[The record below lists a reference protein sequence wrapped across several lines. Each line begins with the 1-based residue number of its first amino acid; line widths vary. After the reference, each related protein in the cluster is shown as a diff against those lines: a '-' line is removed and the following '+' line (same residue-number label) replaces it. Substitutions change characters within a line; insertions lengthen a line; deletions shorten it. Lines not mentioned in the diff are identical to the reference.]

1 MVSLELHWHDHVRPQ
16 SKVHILFKL
25 TASFFSRKT
34 QPKKNAD
41 WFCEKCKGQEVNNGD
56 GRLEI
61 DEKGLK
67 PNAWQTPAQRKAYS
81 GPPSVNP
88 AKTKVTF
95 WISEWSVLISVF

>member
-1 MVSLELHWHDHVRPQ
+1 MLALM
-16 SKVHILFKL
+16 
-25 TASFFSRKT
+25 TSFFSRKN

-56 GRLEI
+56 ARLEI

-81 GPPSVNP
+81 GQPTVNP

-95 WISEWSVLISVF
+95 AFWMS